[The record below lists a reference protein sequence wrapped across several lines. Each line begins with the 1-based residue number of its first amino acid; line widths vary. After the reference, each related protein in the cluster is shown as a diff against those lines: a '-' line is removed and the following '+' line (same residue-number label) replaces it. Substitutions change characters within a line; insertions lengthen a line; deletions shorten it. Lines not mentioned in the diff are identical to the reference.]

1 MGLPGGDTR
10 MSYENMVKM
19 MENDDKPSNLIG
31 GLKHFLFSPIVGMMI
46 QSDEYVSEGWNHQPW
61 NVGLF
66 VDQQKWYRFMVN

>member
-46 QSDEYVSEGWNHQPW
+46 QSDEYVSEG
-61 NVGLF
+61 
-66 VDQQKWYRFMVN
+66 